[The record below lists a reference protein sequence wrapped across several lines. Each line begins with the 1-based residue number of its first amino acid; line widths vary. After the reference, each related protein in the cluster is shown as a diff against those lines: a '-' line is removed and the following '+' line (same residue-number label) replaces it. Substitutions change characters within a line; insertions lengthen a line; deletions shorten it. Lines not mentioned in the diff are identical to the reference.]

1 MKVQITYI
9 PKEKSIEQANHS
21 LKSFLDHGYDAEL
34 NLGITP
40 NTLDESEFPFH
51 DIEKGRLQS
60 FKINEPKK
68 YPIKKSC
75 LFNNLR
81 FARRV
86 LESNESMI
94 FAEHDAVCIG
104 AWSDWDFEDFLFLS
118 FDYAFKPPTALNII
132 IPCRNY
138 KLPTTKGVLDFPSNY
153 PLKYYKDTIYKGSI
167 MTPGTAA
174 YALSPSGARK
184 LLNAAETHGLEQS
197 DMIINTYNMRLQYV
211 HPSPCKYSTINLNT
225 SHGT

>member
-1 MKVQITYI
+1 MMKVQVTYI
-9 PKEKSIEQANHS
+9 PNEKSIEQAKRS
-21 LKSFLDHGYDAEL
+21 VKSFLDYGYDAEL

-40 NTLDESEFPFH
+40 NTLDESEFPFT
-51 DIEKGRLQS
+51 DIDKGRIQS
-60 FKINEPKK
+60 FNINEPSK

-104 AWSDWDFEDFLFLS
+104 AWGDWTFEDFLFLS
-118 FDYAFKPPTALNII
+118 FDYAFKPPTVLNKGKYKK
-132 IPCRNY
+132 Y
-138 KLPTTKGVLDFPSNY
+138 KLPATKGVSDFPSNY
-153 PLKYYKDTIYKGSI
+153 PLKYYKDTVYKNSI

-174 YALSPSGARK
+174 YALSPSGAQK

-211 HPSPCKYSTINLNT
+211 HPSPCKYAKVNLNT
-225 SHGT
+225 SHGI